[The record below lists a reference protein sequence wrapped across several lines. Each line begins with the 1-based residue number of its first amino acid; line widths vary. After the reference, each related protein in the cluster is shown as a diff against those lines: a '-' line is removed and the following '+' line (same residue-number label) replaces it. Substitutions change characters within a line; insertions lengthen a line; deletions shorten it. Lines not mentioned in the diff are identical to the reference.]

1 MSDVADFTLR
11 PARRADLPAV
21 ERLLTDAGL
30 PLAGVADA
38 LDTFIVAESQRSIVG
53 VAGLELCET
62 NALLRSVAVAPGWRS
77 RGLGRELVTHLIG
90 EAEAKGLGGLYLL
103 TTTAER
109 YFPGFGFRA
118 VSRADVPADVRE
130 TEEFRS
136 ACPASAA
143 VMALALPGRR

>member
-1 MSDVADFTLR
+1 V
-11 PARRADLPAV
+11 
-21 ERLLTDAGL
+21 
-30 PLAGVADA
+30 
-38 LDTFIVAESQRSIVG
+38 
-53 VAGLELCET
+53 
-62 NALLRSVAVAPGWRS
+62 
-77 RGLGRELVTHLIG
+77 LGRELGKHLIG
-90 EAEAKGLGGLYLL
+90 EAEAKGLGGLDLL